1 MDKQAKDDA
10 SSKQAQM
17 NAVWQRIASRADE
30 QIKHDTE
37 MRARR
42 NATADAKKKRTMQKW
57 QKILIIALAIIIV
70 LIIGLIIWRFFAR
83 SSTDNDPAEP
93 TYNELADKAVNAT
106 TDKGVEEMLEL
117 DNEGDYSDICNVVI
131 AINPKAWTDQQVE
144 QVRYCVAYYYRAQ
157 IAPDALSLGN
167 LAKYGNDNGKNIY
180 NDEFTEEFVNKV
192 IEWAGNQMME
202 TSGNE

>member
-1 MDKQAKDDA
+1 MDKQTQGDFND
-10 SSKQAQM
+10 KQAQM
-17 NAVWQRIASRADE
+17 NAVWQRIASKADE
-30 QIKHDTE
+30 QIRHDAE
-37 MRARR
+37 ARARR
-42 NATADAKKKRTMQKW
+42 DVVAGASRGRRMQKW
-57 QKILIIALAIIIV
+57 QRVLIIVLAIIIV
-70 LIIGLIIWRFFAR
+70 LVIGLFIWRFVVR
-83 SSTDNDPAEP
+83 SSVDNHPTEP
-93 TYNELADKAVNAT
+93 TYDELAGQAVNAT
-106 TDKGVEEMLEL
+106 TDGDIEEMLEL

-167 LAKYGNDNGKNIY
+167 LAKYGNDNGKNVY

-202 TSGNE
+202 TNGNE